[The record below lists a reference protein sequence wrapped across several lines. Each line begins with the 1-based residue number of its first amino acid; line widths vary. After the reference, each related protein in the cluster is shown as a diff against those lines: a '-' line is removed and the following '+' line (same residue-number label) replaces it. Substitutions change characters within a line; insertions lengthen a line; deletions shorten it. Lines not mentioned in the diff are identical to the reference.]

1 MYRVRNPF
9 EPVLGLLGK
18 VEPSFKSRKRV
29 QRGFSF
35 HNIRTFSISR
45 DLFFSKKCLNTFVK
59 SLNQNF
65 FT

>member
-18 VEPSFKSRKRV
+18 AEPSFKSRKRV

-45 DLFFSKKCLNTFVK
+45 DLFFSKKCLT
-59 SLNQNF
+59 LL
-65 FT
+65 